1 MTKGARHPRPTTP
14 ETASAATVPPIG
26 TPDITTLMAKGA
38 SLPSTPRRATERA
51 IGRTTPSPTPVT
63 NRETANAARL
73 GERPDK
79 RVAAL
84 KQATPET
91 TTRFEPRA
99 RPILPAAMPP
109 ANIAGEDEACR
120 RCRPRLVNRH
130 GAVLEERGHHVA
142 VDDQVDTLAN
152 HDRAAREHRAP
163 TDGARHIFQPSASF
177 RMATN
182 LW

>member
-1 MTKGARHPRPTTP
+1 MNAPRQESGEGAPFPAPRPSAGRRARANPETANPATEAMIRGARHPRPTAP

-26 TPDITTLMAKGA
+26 TPDMTTLMAKGA

-63 NRETANAARL
+63 NRKTANAARL

-109 ANIAGEDEACR
+109 ANMPAKT
-120 RCRPRLVNRH
+120 RLP
-130 GAVLEERGHHVA
+130 
-142 VDDQVDTLAN
+142 TLP
-152 HDRAAREHRAP
+152 AAALS
-163 TDGARHIFQPSASF
+163 TDMEPSS
-177 RMATN
+177 RSEGIT
-182 LW
+182 LP